1 MKQKVD
7 ERVKKTKSSIKDA
20 FFELAAEVGYAK
32 VNVTNIIKKANINRN
47 TFYSH
52 YESKDDLLY
61 KLELEIVR
69 KFQKLVENAP
79 IQELIE
85 SKEDSEV
92 LNEYALKLAT
102 LIYEERNNLSVLL
115 NDMQGTN
122 FHSVLRDMVSTVW
135 KKYDIENHYLI
146 PPNYVVT
153 IQTNIILSLI
163 KEWSDTSFKETPE
176 EFSAILK
183 TVLFNTNIYIEKKT
197 ID

>member
-1 MKQKVD
+1 
-7 ERVKKTKSSIKDA
+7 
-20 FFELAAEVGYAK
+20 
-32 VNVTNIIKKANINRN
+32 
-47 TFYSH
+47 
-52 YESKDDLLY
+52 
-61 KLELEIVR
+61 
-69 KFQKLVENAP
+69 
-79 IQELIE
+79 
-85 SKEDSEV
+85 
-92 LNEYALKLAT
+92 
-102 LIYEERNNLSVLL
+102 
-115 NDMQGTN
+115 MQGTN